1 MLGCPFNHSTL
12 TEKKKDSW
20 WRRLRDKHRI
30 SILDEDTWTEQW
42 STHLSGWGAIVLL
55 AAMFLLTL
63 GLFSLVILYTPI
75 RNYLP
80 GYSENIRKQLV
91 IESARV
97 DSIQTSLDL
106 QRQYLDVIKQV
117 VAGEVQSD
125 TVQRLDSMQ
134 LIMREQLLEA
144 KSEAT
149 AEFIAQYEAKEKDN
163 LQLFDVQ
170 NTTPILTFFRPAHGV
185 VVEHFSAEEQRYG
198 VAVQTPKHENITS
211 VLAGTVVFANY
222 EIGNTYTIM
231 VQHTT
236 YLSVYRQG
244 GEVLKPVGSSVQAG
258 ESIAI
263 AADGQP
269 LWFELWQNGKAVNPE
284 EVIAF

>member
-1 MLGCPFNHSTL
+1 M

-211 VLAGTVVFANY
+211 VLAGTGVFANY

-236 YLSVYRQG
+236 YLSVYRQVE
-244 GEVLKPVGSSVQAG
+244 EVLKPVGSSVQAG

>member
-1 MLGCPFNHSTL
+1 M
-12 TEKKKDSW
+12 
-20 WRRLRDKHRI
+20 RDKHRI

-97 DSIQTSLDL
+97 DSIQNSLDL

-222 EIGNTYTIM
+222 EIGNTYTVM

-236 YLSVYRQG
+236 YLSVYRQVE
-244 GEVLKPVGSSVQAG
+244 EVLKPVGSSVQAG

>member
-1 MLGCPFNHSTL
+1 MA
-12 TEKKKDSW
+12 EQKRDSW

-30 SILDEDTWTEQW
+30 SVLDENTWTEQW
-42 STHLSGWGAIVLL
+42 SAHLSGWGAIVLL
-55 AAMFLLTL
+55 AGMFLLTL

-80 GYSENIRKQLV
+80 GYSENIRQQLV
-91 IESARV
+91 TESARV
-97 DSIQTSLDL
+97 DSIQTSLDM
-106 QRQYLDVIKQV
+106 QRQYLGVIKQV

-125 TVQRLDSMQ
+125 TVQSLDSMQ

-149 AEFIAQYEAKEKDN
+149 AEFIAQYEEKEKDN

-170 NTTPILTFFRPAHGV
+170 NTTPMLTFFRPAHGV
-185 VVEHFSAEEQRYG
+185 VIEPFSMEDRHYG

-211 VLAGTVVFANY
+211 VLAGTVVFVNY
-222 EIGNTYTIM
+222 EIGNTYTVM

-236 YLSVYRQG
+236 YLSVYRQV
-244 GEVLKPVGSSVQAG
+244 EKVLKPVGSNVQAG

-263 AADGQP
+263 AADEKP

>member
-1 MLGCPFNHSTL
+1 VLGCPFNHSTL

-244 GEVLKPVGSSVQAG
+244 GGEAKPVGSSVQAG

>member
-1 MLGCPFNHSTL
+1 M
-12 TEKKKDSW
+12 
-20 WRRLRDKHRI
+20 RDKHRI
-30 SILDEDTWTEQW
+30 SILDENTWTEQW
-42 STHLSGWGAIVLL
+42 SAHLSGWGAIVLL
-55 AAMFLLTL
+55 AVMFLLTL

-91 IESARV
+91 LESARV
-97 DSIQTSLDL
+97 DSIQTSLDM
-106 QRQYLDVIKQV
+106 QRQYLDVMKQV

-144 KSEAT
+144 KNEAT
-149 AEFIAQYEAKEKDN
+149 AEFIAQYESKERDN

-170 NTTPILTFFRPAHGV
+170 NTTPMLTFFRPAHGV
-185 VVEHFSAEEQRYG
+185 VVEHFSVEEQRFG
-198 VAVQTPKHENITS
+198 VALQTPKHENITA
-211 VLAGTVVFANY
+211 VLAGTVVFVNY
-222 EIGNTYTIM
+222 EIGNTYTVM

-236 YLSVYRQG
+236 YLSMYRQVG
-244 GEVLKPVGSSVQAG
+244 KVLKPVGSNVQAG

-263 AADGQP
+263 AADEKP